1 MNIFAITTSYTFEF
15 ALICMIAAT
24 IYFVLERYSLSN
36 EYKPISTL
44 AILTTSLAVIEYFN
58 MRDFFTLEN
67 LSKENLNYPTEY
79 RYITWLIATPIMLYT
94 YFVLTKL
101 SKTNKPIVILTLSL
115 NFSMIVTG
123 YFAESTYSN
132 GLMPVVFSYSM
143 FAVGFACWIGIVFIF
158 MSTLPKLVSAQN
170 NAGTNNC
177 LKCLGV
183 LQKLVLYGWA
193 IYPLGLFI
201 TFFDASVETALVREI
216 IYNFGD
222 LFNKIGFSLICF
234 FCAKKLSKASV

>member
-101 SKTNKPIVILTLSL
+101 SKTNKPIVILTISL

-132 GLMPVVFSYSM
+132 GLMPIVFSYSM

-177 LKCLGV
+177 LKCLSV

>member
-44 AILTTSLAVIEYFN
+44 AILTTSLAVVEYFN

>member
-132 GLMPVVFSYSM
+132 GLMPIMFAYSM
-143 FAVGFACWIGIVFIF
+143 FAAGFACWIGIVFIF

-201 TFFDASVETALVREI
+201 TFFDASVETALIREI

>member
-58 MRDFFTLEN
+58 MRDFFALEN

>member
-101 SKTNKPIVILTLSL
+101 SKTNKPIVILTISL

-132 GLMPVVFSYSM
+132 GLMPIVFSYSM

>member
-101 SKTNKPIVILTLSL
+101 SKTNKPIVILTISL

>member
-36 EYKPISTL
+36 VYKPISTL

-94 YFVLTKL
+94 YFVLTRL

-132 GLMPVVFSYSM
+132 GLMPIMFAYSM
-143 FAVGFACWIGIVFIF
+143 FAAGFACWIGIVFIF

-201 TFFDASVETALVREI
+201 TFFDASVETALIREI

>member
-132 GLMPVVFSYSM
+132 GLMPIVFSYSM

-234 FCAKKLSKASV
+234 FCAKKLSQASV

>member
-143 FAVGFACWIGIVFIF
+143 FAVGFACWIGVVFIF

-201 TFFDASVETALVREI
+201 TFFDASVETALIREI

>member
-115 NFSMIVTG
+115 NFSMIVTC

-132 GLMPVVFSYSM
+132 GLMPIMFAYSM

-201 TFFDASVETALVREI
+201 TFFDASVAIAIKVPGESVRA
-216 IYNFGD
+216 G
-222 LFNKIGFSLICF
+222 S
-234 FCAKKLSKASV
+234 AW

>member
-132 GLMPVVFSYSM
+132 GLMPIVFSYSM

-158 MSTLPKLVSAQN
+158 MITLPKLVSAQN

>member
-94 YFVLTKL
+94 YFVLTRL

-132 GLMPVVFSYSM
+132 GLMPIMFAYSM
-143 FAVGFACWIGIVFIF
+143 FAAGFACWIGIVFIF

-201 TFFDASVETALVREI
+201 TFFDASVETALIREI

>member
-94 YFVLTKL
+94 YFVLTRL

>member
-24 IYFVLERYSLSN
+24 IYFILERYSLSN
-36 EYKPISTL
+36 EYKPIGTL

-67 LSKENLNYPTEY
+67 LSKSNLNYPTEY

-94 YFVLTKL
+94 YFALTKL
-101 SKTNKPIVILTLSL
+101 NKTNKPVVILTLSL
-115 NFSMIVTG
+115 NFLMIVSG
-123 YFAESTYSN
+123 YFSETTFSN
-132 GLMPVVFSYSM
+132 GLMPIVFVYSM
-143 FAVGFACWIGIVFIF
+143 FATGFACWLGIIYIF
-158 MSTLPKLVSAQN
+158 GVTLPKLVKEQN
-170 NAGTNNC
+170 NAGTTNC
-177 LKCLGV
+177 LKCLAV

-201 TFFDASVETALVREI
+201 TFFDPSVETALTREI

-234 FCAKKLSKASV
+234 FCAKRLSKASV

>member
-158 MSTLPKLVSAQN
+158 MSTLPKLVTAQN

>member
-132 GLMPVVFSYSM
+132 GLMPIMFAYSM
-143 FAVGFACWIGIVFIF
+143 FAAGFACWIGIVFIF

>member
-1 MNIFAITTSYTFEF
+1 
-15 ALICMIAAT
+15 
-24 IYFVLERYSLSN
+24 
-36 EYKPISTL
+36 
-44 AILTTSLAVIEYFN
+44 
-58 MRDFFTLEN
+58 
-67 LSKENLNYPTEY
+67 
-79 RYITWLIATPIMLYT
+79 
-94 YFVLTKL
+94 
-101 SKTNKPIVILTLSL
+101 
-115 NFSMIVTG
+115 MIVTG

>member
-132 GLMPVVFSYSM
+132 GLMPIVFSYSM

-234 FCAKKLSKASV
+234 FCAKKLSKTSV